1 MQLILV
7 GFIFLINFFA
17 ISAPMIFKK
26 NMVVVLTHGRL
37 AGKKAVVLKI
47 IDEEYILVG
56 GINRLPYKIEEYMSI
71 QEKMK
76 AEKFLTFIKKINIKH
91 TIATRYIVEIDT
103 NSIDLTI
110 DIKNLIKKAEL
121 NKKIN
126 IEFKKLFENK
136 KDHFLFNS
144 IAITP

>member
-1 MQLILV
+1 
-7 GFIFLINFFA
+7 
-17 ISAPMIFKK
+17 MIFKE

-37 AGKKAVVLKI
+37 AGKKAVVLQI
-47 IDEEYILVG
+47 INDEYILVG
-56 GINRLPYKIEEYMSI
+56 GINRLPYKVEEYMSI

-91 TIATRYIVEIDT
+91 TIATRYIVEMNIS
-103 NSIDLTI
+103 SIDLTV
-110 DIKNLIKKAEL
+110 DIKNLTKKSDL

-126 IEFKKLFENK
+126 TELKKLFENK

-144 IAITP
+144 ITITP